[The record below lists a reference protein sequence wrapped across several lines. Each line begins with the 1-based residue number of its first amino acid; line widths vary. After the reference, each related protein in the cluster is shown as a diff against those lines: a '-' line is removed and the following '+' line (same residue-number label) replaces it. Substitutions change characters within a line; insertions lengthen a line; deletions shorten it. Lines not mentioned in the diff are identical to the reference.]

1 MSFPAVAERRG
12 RESSLFLALTDWIP
26 FPRLRRAGDDR
37 SIGLAA
43 LFLAVATSAHAD
55 PIPPDQRRSGFE
67 QMSAATQAMQRDDLT
82 NPAMLAAREGEA
94 LWSVAPGT
102 GNQACAGCHGDA
114 ATTMKGVAARYPAF
128 DVGGGRPI
136 DLAGRIQQCRSE
148 RQGGERWPRES
159 PALLAMTAYVG
170 LQSRG
175 MVIAPDTDLRLA
187 PFREEGRA
195 LFTRRMGQLDL
206 SCAQC
211 HDELWGRKLGS
222 ALIPQGHGNGYPI
235 FRLEWQGVGSLQRR
249 LRNCLTG
256 VRAEPF
262 AYGDP
267 ALINLELYLKERAE
281 GLRIE
286 TPAVRP

>member
-1 MSFPAVAERRG
+1 MPA
-12 RESSLFLALTDWIP
+12 LLLATLT
-26 FPRLRRAGDDR
+26 A
-37 SIGLAA
+37 
-43 LFLAVATSAHAD
+43 AHAD

-67 QMSAATQAMQRDDLT
+67 QMSADTQAMQQDDFA

-94 LWSVAPGT
+94 LWSAAPAQGK
-102 GNQACAGCHGDA
+102 QACAGCHGDA
-114 ATTMKGVAARYPAF
+114 TRSMKGVAARYPAF
-128 DVGGGRPI
+128 DTASGRSI
-136 DLAGRIQQCRSE
+136 DLAGRIQQCRTE
-148 RQGGERWPRES
+148 RQGGERWARES
-159 PALLAMTAYVG
+159 PPLLAMAAYIG

-175 MVIAPDTDLRLA
+175 MTVATNPDPRLQ
-187 PFREEGRA
+187 PFREEGRS

-211 HDELWGRKLGS
+211 HDERWGRKLGS
-222 ALIPQGHGNGYPI
+222 ATIPQGHANGYPI

-256 VRAEPF
+256 IRSEPF

-267 ALINLELYLKERAE
+267 ALINLELFLVERAE

-286 TPAVRP
+286 TPGVRP